1 MTTLIKLK
9 PVFFLL
15 CCTSFKSLYLT
26 WVEEKPS
33 LPLLLSAREN
43 VKDPLWGGERMWV
56 ITWSNSAQGQ
66 VKAFGGGQ
74 IVDR

>member
-15 CCTSFKSLYLT
+15 CCTSFKSLHSN

-33 LPLLLSAREN
+33 LPLLLVAKEN
-43 VKDPLWGGERMWV
+43 VKDPL
-56 ITWSNSAQGQ
+56 
-66 VKAFGGGQ
+66 
-74 IVDR
+74 